1 MSMMTLA
8 QLADAL
14 DARLQ
19 GNGDTLI
26 EGVATLEQAESRHI
40 AFLANSK
47 YRHQLTNSQAGAVI
61 LSEQD
66 GEGFDGNA
74 LVMANP
80 YLGFARV
87 AQLLDT
93 TPAAASGIHPS
104 AVIHD
109 SAQLGRDV
117 SIGAN
122 AVIEAGAVLG
132 DGVQIGAGCVAGVGA
147 RVGRGTRLW
156 ANVTLYHGVCLGE
169 ACIIHAGAVIG
180 SDGFGYANDRG
191 QWVKIPQTGSVV
203 IGDRVEIG
211 ANTCIDRGAL
221 DDTVIEEGVI
231 LDNLVQIAHN
241 DVIGAHTAIAGAT
254 VVAGSTKIGKY
265 CIIGGNSAIAGHL
278 EITDGTHIFG
288 MTGVSGNIKEKGLYA
303 SVPPIQEAKAW
314 RKNSV
319 RIRQLDELSRRIRT
333 LEKQLAEQAKQDD

>member
-8 QLADAL
+8 QLADTL

-26 EGVATLEQAESRHI
+26 EGVATLEQAKSHQI

-47 YRHQLTNSQAGAVI
+47 YRHQLAETGAGAVI
-61 LSEQD
+61 LSDADLD
-66 GEGFDGNA
+66 GFSGNA
-74 LVMANP
+74 LVMTNP

-93 TPAAASGIHPS
+93 TPAAAEGIHPS
-104 AVIHD
+104 AVIHE

-132 DGVQIGAGCVAGVGA
+132 DEVQVGAGCVVGLGA
-147 RVGRGTRLW
+147 QVGNRTRLW
-156 ANVTLYHGVCLGE
+156 ANVTLYHGVFLGQD
-169 ACIIHAGAVIG
+169 CIVHSGAVIG

-191 QWVKIPQTGSVV
+191 QWVKIPQTGSVQ
-203 IGDRVEIG
+203 IGDNVEIG

-221 DDTVIEEGVI
+221 DDTLIEEGVI

-254 VVAGSTKIGKY
+254 VVAGSTTIGKY

-278 EITDGTHIFG
+278 NITDGTHIFG
-288 MTGVSGNIKEKGLYA
+288 MTGVTGSIKEKGLYA
-303 SVPPIQEAKAW
+303 STAPMQEAKAW

-319 RIRQLDELSRRIRT
+319 RMRQLDEMSRRIRT
-333 LEKQLAEQAKQDD
+333 LEKQLAEQASQDD